1 MHVNALRR
9 WTAFPSNWI
18 RFKTNVSRETP
29 PPQQRQEKEFSKT
42 ITSNLTTPPCVSR
55 ETHWHPWDVVKQK
68 QCFTWNKWVVV
79 KTSCFTWNIEKHWNT
94 RKHKTK
100 WQNPANPTFICA
112 NTPQPP
118 HKTSFKTRPQA
129 QKISF
134 TSITYVPCETQQL
147 NKLQQPT
154 TFHVKHQLPTTN
166 REETTL
172 LNNQPANR
180 STPQCFTWNA
190 TTRSMNSPLQLRQLM
205 FHVKPKPETKI
216 PLQQRNYL
224 PPTNPS
230 K

>member
-1 MHVNALRR
+1 MFHVKHHPPDNSTIRLRFT
-9 WTAFPSNWI
+9 WNTL
-18 RFKTNVSRETP
+18 
-29 PPQQRQEKEFSKT
+29 
-42 ITSNLTTPPCVSR
+42 TSLGR
-55 ETHWHPWDVVKQK
+55 RKAK

-172 LNNQPANR
+172 LNIQPANR

-205 FHVKPKPETKI
+205 KLIQLLEKCGSATLDITGLWGQEKP
-216 PLQQRNYL
+216 
-224 PPTNPS
+224 S
-230 K
+230 